1 MIKWIL
7 LSIIIAFT
15 GLVDLFVILFV
26 TVSWSCRWVW
36 HHHRRLIPCVFL
48 LIISCNPIV
57 GDNPGAA
64 GIASAK
70 VRAAHIYHGGP
81 HGVRSIED
89 WTGEYFY
96 RDGNRC
102 RLFTKGFETKWRA
115 K

>member
-1 MIKWIL
+1 MRAL
-7 LSIIIAFT
+7 VLVYAIAS
-15 GLVDLFVILFV
+15 LFLYD
-26 TVSWSCRWVW
+26 
-36 HHHRRLIPCVFL
+36 PM
-48 LIISCNPIV
+48 V
-57 GDNPGAA
+57 GDNPGAS

-70 VRAAHIYHGGP
+70 VRAAHYYHGGP